1 MPSRYRVTGVDGRTG
16 RETVMLFEASSLSE
30 AERLAARQGVTPRK
44 IERVEDGEA
53 DAPAPA
59 PAAARAA
66 AAAAGGEGEVWHG
79 GTSQWANFPLF
90 LLCVLIVPIP
100 YVLWRVLST
109 RFERYTL
116 TTERLLHQR
125 GVFSRAV
132 DELELYRVRDVTAT
146 QTFWQRLVGIGDIT
160 LATSDRS
167 DPSEVIRG
175 VANHRGV
182 MDLIRE
188 HTETMRRVKRVREL
202 DVE

>member
-1 MPSRYRVTGVDGRTG
+1 MPSRYRVTGVDGRSG
-16 RETVMLFEASSLSE
+16 REAVMLFEASSLSE

-44 IERVEDGEA
+44 IERVEDGAA
-53 DAPAPA
+53 DAPA
-59 PAAARAA
+59 AAAPRAV

-90 LLCVLIVPIP
+90 LLCLLVIPIP

-109 RFERYTL
+109 RMERYTL

-125 GVFSRAV
+125 GVFSRTV

-146 QTFWQRLVGIGDIT
+146 QTFWQRLVGIGDVA

-188 HTETMRRVKRVREL
+188 HTENMRRVKRVREL

>member
-16 RETVMLFEASSLSE
+16 REAEMLFEASSLSE

-44 IERVEDGEA
+44 IERVEEEGGEA
-53 DAPAPA
+53 PVAGASRADGGAP
-59 PAAARAA
+59 
-66 AAAAGGEGEVWHG
+66 GGEREVWHG
-79 GTSQWANFPLF
+79 GASQWANFPLF
-90 LLCVLIVPIP
+90 LLCVLVIPIP
-100 YVLWRVLST
+100 YVLWRALAT
-109 RFERYTL
+109 RLERYTL
-116 TTERLLHQR
+116 TTERLLRQR
-125 GVFSRAV
+125 GVFSRTV

-146 QTFWQRLVGIGDIT
+146 QTFWQRLVGIGDIV

-175 VANHRGV
+175 VTNHRGV

-188 HTETMRRVKRVREL
+188 HTENMRRVKRVREL